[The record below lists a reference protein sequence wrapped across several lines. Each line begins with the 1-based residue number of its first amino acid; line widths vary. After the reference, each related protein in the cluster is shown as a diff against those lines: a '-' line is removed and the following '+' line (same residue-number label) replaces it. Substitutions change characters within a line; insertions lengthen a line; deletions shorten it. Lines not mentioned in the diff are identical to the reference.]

1 MIRLPCPVRAG
12 RHPFLVVVVALTLG
26 ATLVTAQMELAVVL
40 GTVKDDAGQPLAEVT
55 FRLRDLER
63 GRDTI
68 IRSDKAGRFYRRGL
82 QAVEY
87 ELFVEKEGYQP
98 IHDKIRL
105 TAGIDRRFDF
115 KLVKAAPAGAEEFAR
130 GVQAFNSGNTA
141 AAIEAFEA
149 AVAKAP
155 DLPEVRVNLALAY
168 IRASRPA
175 DAVASLETAARLAP
189 DDPRVQFQLGSAYID
204 LKDLDKAAAA
214 LEKGLARQ
222 PDVKDPLAYDGTVT
236 LGAVYF
242 ARGDN
247 DKAQAQFEK
256 ALAARPGAATP
267 LVGLGKVHFS
277 RGALDKALACFQQVV
292 SDHPGTPE
300 AAEATTFIN
309 GLKKSK
315 GPGLE

>member
-130 GVQAFNSGNTA
+130 EGIQIRWHQFTHPAYKQCGPAPFIAGLAAVDLLFNAGPASRAILMGEAATHGACA
-141 AAIEAFEA
+141 AA
-149 AVAKAP
+149 
-155 DLPEVRVNLALAY
+155 
-168 IRASRPA
+168 
-175 DAVASLETAARLAP
+175 
-189 DDPRVQFQLGSAYID
+189 
-204 LKDLDKAAAA
+204 
-214 LEKGLARQ
+214 
-222 PDVKDPLAYDGTVT
+222 
-236 LGAVYF
+236 
-242 ARGDN
+242 
-247 DKAQAQFEK
+247 
-256 ALAARPGAATP
+256 
-267 LVGLGKVHFS
+267 
-277 RGALDKALACFQQVV
+277 
-292 SDHPGTPE
+292 
-300 AAEATTFIN
+300 
-309 GLKKSK
+309 
-315 GPGLE
+315 